1 MSDADVAS
9 WTIWSLKS
17 MIAMCNIAL
26 DAADPQEVMD
36 EYFNEAGE
44 DQTENVE
51 WAMAMWKTLRTKNA
65 FELEQVRS
73 RARAELQLVLEE
85 SR

>member
-1 MSDADVAS
+1 MSDADVSS
-9 WTIWSLKS
+9 WMIWSLKS

-44 DQTENVE
+44 GETENLE
-51 WAMAMWKTLRTKNA
+51 WAMAMWKTLKTKNA
-65 FELEQVRS
+65 FELEQVRA
-73 RARAELQLVLEE
+73 RARAELKLELE
-85 SR
+85 